1 MGTRIFLGKP
11 PASIEAWILAH
22 YQPAGHP
29 ETRITFYDGSSDTF
43 NWSGEIN
50 QQTMV
55 DAGLCQY
62 DEDEYTWIWPKEP
75 VTVDIGNT
83 VTGIGFCAFL
93 ECTSLASITIPDTV
107 TSIGECALQ
116 SCTSLVAVDIPSR
129 VVTIGNWAF
138 AFSENITSLTIPS
151 SVTSIGE
158 GAFDFCYG
166 LTSVTFLGKTMEQV
180 QEMDDNYPWGI
191 EDISIIHVA

>member
-1 MGTRIFLGKP
+1 MI
-11 PASIEAWILAH
+11 
-22 YQPAGHP
+22 
-29 ETRITFYDGSSDTF
+29 
-43 NWSGEIN
+43 
-50 QQTMV
+50 

-62 DEDEYTWIWPKEP
+62 DEAEWTWIWPKEP

-116 SCTSLVAVDIPSR
+116 SCTSLVTVDIPSR
-129 VVTIGNWAF
+129 VATIGNS
-138 AFSENITSLTIPS
+138 AFSLSDNITSLTIPA

-158 GAFDFCYG
+158 YAFSDCSS
-166 LTSVTFLGKTMEQV
+166 LTSVTFLGKTIEQV
-180 QEMDDNYPWGI
+180 TGMENHPWGI
-191 EDISIIHVA
+191 IEDNPGSIIHVA